1 MIIGDLHVVRVTLSP
16 HEAYT
21 MLIVD
26 SDGVLSFAVSFQLFE
41 SIAGRYFQVIQFCSR
56 IHHIEFTPRY
66 VFDRLPIFDPLVVE
80 QSRSATCFER
90 LDHKLRV

>member
-1 MIIGDLHVVRVTLSP
+1 MIIRDLHVVRVTLSP

-21 MLIVD
+21 ILIVD
-26 SDGVLSFAVSFQLFE
+26 SDGVLSFAVSFELFK

-56 IHHIEFTPRY
+56 IHHIELTPCY

-80 QSRSATCFER
+80 QSLSVTCFER
-90 LDHKLRV
+90 LDHKWRI